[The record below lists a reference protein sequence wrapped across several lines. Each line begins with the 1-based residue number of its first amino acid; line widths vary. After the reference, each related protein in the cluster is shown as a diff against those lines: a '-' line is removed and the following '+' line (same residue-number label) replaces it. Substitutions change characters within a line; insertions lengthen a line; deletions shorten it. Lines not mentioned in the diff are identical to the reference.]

1 MIFNYF
7 KTNKALKKEL
17 KEVKIMLEEERDIAI
32 DNASDL
38 IDLEESSTPERVI
51 MDILG
56 EKLKW
61 FDPKGMGKEEQREY
75 YADAHNLLRSEVFKN
90 EINGYV
96 KQLVEG
102 IAKGSKNFEE
112 VVALRYSI
120 NGVQALKERIQMIGN
135 PDAIKGPT
143 TDNINDAL

>member
-1 MIFNYF
+1 MIYF
-7 KTNKALKKEL
+7 KTNKKLKKEL
-17 KEVKIMLEEERDIAI
+17 TETKDMLREERDAV
-32 DNASDL
+32 
-38 IDLEESSTPERVI
+38 IDLENDFFYLREKSTPEAVI
-51 MDILG
+51 EEILG
-56 EKLKW
+56 EKLEW
-61 FDPKGMGKEEQREY
+61 FNPKAMGKEEQREY

>member
-1 MIFNYF
+1 MLLDYF

-17 KEVKIMLEEERDIAI
+17 KETKDMLSEERDAAI
-32 DNASDL
+32 DLAADFLDL
-38 IDLEESSTPERVI
+38 QNNPNPEDVI
-51 MDILG
+51 EKILG

-61 FDPKGMGKEEQREY
+61 FDPKAMGKEEQREY
-75 YADAHNLLRSEVFKN
+75 YADAHNLLRSDVFKN

>member
-1 MIFNYF
+1 MNYF
-7 KTNKALKKEL
+7 KTNKALRQELKEL
-17 KEVKIMLEEERDIAI
+17 KIMLTEERAIAI
-32 DNASDL
+32 DNASEL
-38 IDLEESSTPERVI
+38 IDLEESSTPEVVI
-51 MDILG
+51 QKILG

-61 FDPKGMGKEEQREY
+61 NNTKKLGKEEQREY
-75 YADAHNLLRSEVFKN
+75 YADAHNLLRSEVFEN
-90 EINGYV
+90 EINGYI

-120 NGVQALKERIQMIGN
+120 NGVQALKERIEMIGN

>member
-1 MIFNYF
+1 MIYF
-7 KTNKALKKEL
+7 KTNKKLKKEL
-17 KEVKIMLEEERDIAI
+17 TETKDMLREERDAV
-32 DNASDL
+32 
-38 IDLEESSTPERVI
+38 IDLENDFFYLREKSTPEAVI
-51 MDILG
+51 EEILG

-90 EINGYV
+90 EIAGYV

>member
-1 MIFNYF
+1 MIYF
-7 KTNKALKKEL
+7 KTNKKLKKEL
-17 KEVKIMLEEERDIAI
+17 TETKDMLREERDAV
-32 DNASDL
+32 
-38 IDLEESSTPERVI
+38 IDLENDFFYLREKSTPEAVI
-51 MDILG
+51 EEILG

>member
-1 MIFNYF
+1 
-7 KTNKALKKEL
+7 
-17 KEVKIMLEEERDIAI
+17 
-32 DNASDL
+32 
-38 IDLEESSTPERVI
+38 
-51 MDILG
+51 
-56 EKLKW
+56 
-61 FDPKGMGKEEQREY
+61 
-75 YADAHNLLRSEVFKN
+75 
-90 EINGYV
+90 
-96 KQLVEG
+96 VEG